1 MKTLNS
7 VGILKENFKI
17 TKEQRKLFYSLK
29 KGDVISA
36 KIQLGDIDFRNLE
49 IAQKYEDYLVIG
61 KGFNCIYA
69 YKISNYDLPINFRFM
84 NYNINLKKYNQKGD
98 SHLSLRYVYKIPISD
113 ISRKKYSLD
122 FEDKKNIQRRIT
134 ICTNKTY
141 LNEKY
146 KISLDVP
153 INITVGDVIRVGKE
167 VYLIYSINEFYI
179 ECFKLF
185 KLLTIIDVDT
195 SFDKVNEIMRIVI
208 DNEEYFINY
217 NKPKHFVKK
226 TKFDLLDYSTIEE
239 MNVIFKDLEIQKSR
253 FDRMDVENK
262 YYVGKVFDVNG
273 KKISYL
279 FSVNGVDYGIDIDNY
294 KNKPVLTSA
303 DNIGKYKVI
312 NYKLNQD
319 YIDTL
324 YKNKVTPFAPVEDLY
339 EKTHSWYEC

>member
-17 TKEQRKLFYSLK
+17 TIEQRKLFYSLK

-49 IAQKYEDYLVIG
+49 IAQRYEDYLVIG

-69 YKISNYDLPINFRFM
+69 YKISKYDLPINFRFM

-141 LNEKY
+141 LNEEY

-153 INITVGDVIRVGKE
+153 INITVGDIIRVGKE

-239 MNVIFKDLEIQKSR
+239 MNVIFKDLEVQKSR
-253 FDRMDVENK
+253 FDRMNVENK
-262 YYVGKVFDVNG
+262 YYIGKVFDVNG
-273 KKISYL
+273 KKIAYL

-294 KNKPVLTSA
+294 KNESVLTSI

-312 NYKLNQD
+312 NYQLKQD
-319 YIDTL
+319 YIDVL
-324 YKNKVTPFAPVEDLY
+324 YKNKATPFAPIEDLY
-339 EKTHSWYEC
+339 EKTHSWYEY

>member
-7 VGILKENFKI
+7 VGILKENFKV
-17 TKEQRKLFYSLK
+17 TKEQRRLFYSLK

-36 KIQLGDIDFRNLE
+36 KVQLGDIDFRNSE
-49 IAQKYEDYLVIG
+49 IAQRYEDYLVIG

-69 YKISNYDLPINFRFM
+69 YKISKYDLPINFRFM
-84 NYNINLKKYNQKGD
+84 NYNINLKKYKQNGD
-98 SHLSLRYVYKIPISD
+98 SHLSIRYVYKIPISD

-167 VYLIYSINEFYI
+167 LYLIYSINEFYI

-185 KLLTIIDVDT
+185 KLLTIIDVDA
-195 SFDKVNEIMRIVI
+195 SFDKVNETMRVVI
-208 DNEEYFINY
+208 NNEEYFINY

-239 MNVIFKDLEIQKSR
+239 MKIIFKDLEAQKSR
-253 FDRMDVENK
+253 FDRMNVENK
-262 YYVGKVFDVNG
+262 YYIGKVFDVNG

-279 FSVNGVDYGIDIDNY
+279 FSVKGVDYGIDIDNY
-294 KNKPVLTSA
+294 KNEPVLTSI

-312 NYKLNQD
+312 NYQLKQD
-319 YIDTL
+319 YIDVL
-324 YKNKVTPFAPVEDLY
+324 YKNKATPFAPIEDLY
-339 EKTHSWYEC
+339 EKTHSWYEY

>member
-7 VGILKENFKI
+7 VGILKENFKA

-61 KGFNCIYA
+61 KGFNHIYA

-84 NYNINLKKYNQKGD
+84 NYNINLKKYEQKGD

-141 LNEKY
+141 LNEEY

-153 INITVGDVIRVGKE
+153 VNITVGDIIRVGKE
-167 VYLIYSINEFYI
+167 LYLIYSINEFYI

-185 KLLTIIDVDT
+185 KLLTIIDVDA
-195 SFDKVNEIMRIVI
+195 SFDKVNETMRVVI
-208 DNEEYFINY
+208 NNEEYFVNY
-217 NKPKHFVKK
+217 NNRYTYRKK
-226 TKFDLLDYSTIEE
+226 TRYDLLDYSTIEE
-239 MNVIFKDLEIQKSR
+239 MKIIFKDLEAQKSR
-253 FDRMDVENK
+253 FDRMNVENK
-262 YYVGKVFDVNG
+262 YYMGKVFDING
-273 KKISYL
+273 KKIAYL
-279 FSVNGVDYGIDIDNY
+279 FSVNGVDYGVDVNNY
-294 KNKPVLTSA
+294 KENPILTS
-303 DNIGKYKVI
+303 
-312 NYKLNQD
+312 
-319 YIDTL
+319 
-324 YKNKVTPFAPVEDLY
+324 
-339 EKTHSWYEC
+339 

>member
-61 KGFNCIYA
+61 KGFNHIYA
-69 YKISNYDLPINFRFM
+69 YKISSYDLPINFRFM
-84 NYNINLKKYNQKGD
+84 NYNINLKKYEQKGD
-98 SHLSLRYVYKIPISD
+98 SHLSLRYVYKIPISN

>member
-36 KIQLGDIDFRNLE
+36 KIQLGDIDFRNSE
-49 IAQKYEDYLVIG
+49 IAQRYEDYLVIG

-69 YKISNYDLPINFRFM
+69 YKISKYDLPINFRFM

-153 INITVGDVIRVGKE
+153 INITVGDIIRVDKE
-167 VYLIYSINEFYI
+167 LYLIYSINEFYI

-185 KLLTIIDVDT
+185 KLLTIIDVDA
-195 SFDKVNEIMRIVI
+195 SFDKVNETMRVVI
-208 DNEEYFINY
+208 NNEEYFVNY

-226 TKFDLLDYSTIEE
+226 TRYDLLDYSTIEE
-239 MNVIFKDLEIQKSR
+239 MKIIFKDLEAQKSR
-253 FDRMDVENK
+253 FDRMNVENK
-262 YYVGKVFDVNG
+262 YYIGKVFDVNG

-294 KNKPVLTSA
+294 KNEPVLTSI

-312 NYKLNQD
+312 NYQLKQD
-319 YIDTL
+319 YIDVL
-324 YKNKVTPFAPVEDLY
+324 YKNKATPFAPIEDLY
-339 EKTHSWYEC
+339 EKTHSWYEY

>member
-61 KGFNCIYA
+61 KGFNHIYA
-69 YKISNYDLPINFRFM
+69 YKISKYDLPINFRFM

-153 INITVGDVIRVGKE
+153 VNITVGDIIRVDKE
-167 VYLIYSINEFYI
+167 LYLIYSINEFYI

-294 KNKPVLTSA
+294 KNEPVLTSA